1 MRSGG
6 RRKSIAFF
14 IVLGVCLVAG
24 VVALN
29 VGWIIVNW
37 RQAGL
42 LIAGLIVFPLIITG
56 VVLNTIFLVRE
67 IRRNEQHD
75 AFINAVTH
83 ELKTPVASM
92 KLYLQTLQNRSV
104 DEAKRQEFYG
114 VMLQDSDRL
123 QGTIEQVLRA
133 GQLGAKLR
141 RASPMPV
148 DFGAVV
154 RGVPGAGAHAS
165 SSPARGGDRER
176 AARQRRVVSGARR
189 RGRSEGDGLEP
200 RGQRDQIL
208 GPAGPRRRRA
218 RAARPGDRH
227 AARPRSGHRHLA
239 VERKRIFKR
248 FYRIPGA
255 MTTRVKGTGLGLFI
269 VRSVVARHGGKVFVE
284 SDGAGT
290 RQHVH
295 RAAAVV
301 GAAMSRILVVEDEQ
315 HLADG
320 LRFNLEAEHHDV
332 DVVDNGEEALERLL
346 TAEPN
351 RATIS

>member
-14 IVLGVCLVAG
+14 IILGVCLVAG

-29 VGWIIVNW
+29 VGWIILNW

-67 IRRNEQHD
+67 IRRNEQHE

-92 KLYLQTLQNRSV
+92 KLYLQTLQNRAV
-104 DEAKRQEFYG
+104 DETKRQEFYR

-133 GQLGAKLR
+133 GQLGARLR

-154 RGVPGAGAHAS
+154 EECLALARTRHHLPPEAVTGHVRQVAGASFQVLGDEDDLKAMVSNLVDNAIKYSGPQVHVAVELEQAD
-165 SSPARGGDRER
+165 PAT
-176 AARQRRVVSGARR
+176 ATLRV
-189 RGRSEGDGLEP
+189 
-200 RGQRDQIL
+200 RDQGVGI
-208 GPAGPRRRRA
+208 
-218 RAARPGDRH
+218 
-227 AARPRSGHRHLA
+227 SQS
-239 VERKRIFKR
+239 ERTRIFKR

-255 MTTRVKGTGLGLFI
+255 MSTRVKGTGLGLFI
-269 VRSVVARHGGKVFVE
+269 VRSVVAHHGGKVFVE
-284 SDGAGT
+284 SDGPGRGST
-290 RQHVH
+290 FIVQLPVVEQQ
-295 RAAAVV
+295 RAA
-301 GAAMSRILVVEDEQ
+301 R
-315 HLADG
+315 
-320 LRFNLEAEHHDV
+320 
-332 DVVDNGEEALERLL
+332 
-346 TAEPN
+346 
-351 RATIS
+351 

>member
-24 VVALN
+24 VAALN
-29 VGWIIVNW
+29 VGWIILNW

-42 LIAGLIVFPLIITG
+42 LIAGIIVFPLIITG

-67 IRRNEQHD
+67 IRRNEQHE

-92 KLYLQTLQNRSV
+92 KLYLQTLQNRTV

-154 RGVPGAGAHAS
+154 EECLALARTRHHLPPEAVTGNVRHVDGASFQVLGDEEDLKAMVSNLVDNAIKYSGPDVHVAVELEQADPATATLRVRDRGIGIS
-165 SSPARGGDRER
+165 QS
-176 AARQRRVVSGARR
+176 
-189 RGRSEGDGLEP
+189 
-200 RGQRDQIL
+200 
-208 GPAGPRRRRA
+208 
-218 RAARPGDRH
+218 
-227 AARPRSGHRHLA
+227 
-239 VERKRIFKR
+239 ERKRIFKR

-255 MTTRVKGTGLGLFI
+255 SARVKGTGLGLFI
-269 VRSVVARHGGKVFVE
+269 VRSVVAHHGGKVFVE
-284 SDGAGT
+284 SDGAGQGST
-290 RQHVH
+290 FIVQ
-295 RAAAVV
+295 
-301 GAAMSRILVVEDEQ
+301 LPVVERQE
-315 HLADG
+315 
-320 LRFNLEAEHHDV
+320 
-332 DVVDNGEEALERLL
+332 
-346 TAEPN
+346 TA
-351 RATIS
+351 R